1 MFLHALVVIFGLC
14 LFEIITSVDNAIIN
28 ANILKTLGDKYR
40 RFFLFWG
47 ILFAVFV
54 VRGLLPFAI
63 IWLAAPGLS
72 LSEVFTVAFSNN
84 GEVTTYL
91 SSSRPLLL
99 MGGGIY
105 LFFVFLAWLF
115 LENKNFAFKIE
126 KFLKGKVKTFYLLLV
141 ASIVLIAFLSYQHNI
156 NMLIAAIIGLVV
168 FIGVSALKKHA
179 ERTGRKLLNPAASAW
194 SKIIYLE
201 VLDASFSVD
210 GVIGA
215 FAFTM
220 SVPFIIIGNGLGA
233 VAVRQL
239 TVKGINVISKFIYL
253 KNGAMYSIGILG
265 LIMTSES
272 FGVEYPFW
280 LTPLATVVLLSLFYG
295 YSVKARRLKL
305 NEEKKL

>member
-1 MFLHALVVIFGLC
+1 MFLHALIVITGLC

-28 ANILKTLGDKYR
+28 ANILKTLDNKYR

-54 VRGLLPFAI
+54 VRGILPFAI
-63 IWLAAPGLS
+63 IWLAAPNLS
-72 LSEVFTVAFSNN
+72 LIEVFRVAFSGN
-84 GEVTTYL
+84 GEVNSYL
-91 SSSRPLLL
+91 TSSKPLLL

-105 LFFVFLAWLF
+105 LFFVFLSWLF
-115 LENKNFAFKIE
+115 MENKRFAFRIE
-126 KFLKGKVKTFYLLLV
+126 KFLKNRVKTFYLLL
-141 ASIVLIAFLSYQHNI
+141 IVSMVLVGLLSYQHNI
-156 NMLIAAIIGLVV
+156 NMLIAAAFGLLV
-168 FIGVSALKKHA
+168 FLGVSALKKHA
-179 ERTGRKLLNPAASAW
+179 EKTEKKLLNPAVGAW

-201 VLDASFSVD
+201 ILDASFSVD

-233 VAVRQL
+233 IVVRQL
-239 TVKGINVISKFIYL
+239 TIKGLNVITKFVYL

-280 LTPLATVVLLSLFYG
+280 LTPLATIILLAIFYWR
-295 YSVKARRLKL
+295 SVEAHHPKL
-305 NEEKKL
+305 N